1 MVGLVGSGVALS
13 ESTESAIGSL
23 LGGINGNAADIKAVA
38 DRFEVSIGEAESML
52 LAHNELVKATIIV
65 TDSRIGMKDGTGVIG
80 NSVAILLDTAGEYRI
95 AIDEV
100 TQGIREIAV
109 DVAHL
114 HTISSINAENVASLK
129 DEIGKFKAE

>member
-1 MVGLVGSGVALS
+1 
-13 ESTESAIGSL
+13 
-23 LGGINGNAADIKAVA
+23 
-38 DRFEVSIGEAESML
+38 ML